1 MTPISEACPYDDA
14 TRASRCDPCCAANGA
29 LTPCV
34 LAYLRGQAP
43 APTSNIVPFH
53 RVFLRDSR
61 RAA

>member
-1 MTPISEACPYDDA
+1 MTPITEACPYDDA
-14 TRASRCDPCCAANGA
+14 TRASRCEPCCSTNGS

-34 LAYLRGQAP
+34 VAYLRGQIAP
-43 APTSNIVPFH
+43 ATSNIVPLH